1 MKRAIITSYARTAIG
16 TFLGSLREVPVEVLG
31 AIAIQGAIKRSN
43 LGKHQVDEVIMG
55 HALPS
60 GEAANIARVSL
71 LLAGLTETTP
81 GYTVC
86 RMCGSGIQ
94 AIVSA
99 MHEIQAGDAEIVVAG
114 GTENLSRVPYYLPL
128 SVRYQGLR
136 NLNYELLCSNQ
147 RHSETAQPPS
157 MYPGLNMGLTGENV
171 AERCQ
176 ISREDQDLFSLESH
190 RKAIAAIRS
199 GRFAEEIVPVEIEQK
214 KGPPITF
221 EVDEHP
227 RENTS
232 LEALARLRPAFKKD
246 GTLTA
251 GNSSGIN
258 DGAAAL
264 VVMSEDKGN
273 ALGLKPLAYVVDYA
287 VTALD
292 PRIMG
297 LGPVTAIPRL
307 LKKAGLQLQDI
318 DLFEINEAFAGQI
331 LGCLKEL
338 GMYMGT
344 PLYDRVNVNGGA
356 IALGHPVGMTGARLT
371 GTLAYELRHRNL
383 RYGIAS
389 ACIGGG
395 MGIALLIENAS

>member
-1 MKRAIITSYARTAIG
+1 MKKTIITSYARTAIG
-16 TFLGSLREVPVEVLG
+16 TFLGSLKEVPVETLG
-31 AIAIQGAIKRSN
+31 ATAIQGALNRSN
-43 LGKHQVDEVIMG
+43 LGNDHVDEVIMG
-55 HALPS
+55 HAMPS
-60 GEAANIARVSL
+60 GEAPNIARVSL
-71 LLAGLTETTP
+71 LLAGLSETTP
-81 GYTVC
+81 GFTVC
-86 RMCGSGIQ
+86 RMCGSSIQ
-94 AIVSA
+94 AIASA
-99 MHEIQAGDAEIVVAG
+99 VQEIQTDHAEIVIASG
-114 GTENLSRVPYYLPL
+114 AENLSRVPYYLPL

-147 RHSETAQPPS
+147 RSSEMAQPPS
-157 MYPGLNMGLTGENV
+157 IYPGLSMGLTGENV

-176 ISREDQDLFSLESH
+176 ISRLDQDLFSVESH
-190 RKAIAAIRS
+190 RKAIAAIKS
-199 GRFAEEIVPVEIEQK
+199 GRFAEEIVPVEIKQK
-214 KGPPITF
+214 KSTVTF

-232 LEALARLRPAFKKD
+232 LEVLAALRPAFKKD

-258 DGAAAL
+258 DGGAAL
-264 VVMSEDKGN
+264 VVMSEDKGKQ
-273 ALGLKPLAYVVDYA
+273 LGLKPLAYVVDYT

-292 PRIMG
+292 PRVMG
-297 LGPVTAIPRL
+297 LGPVSAIPKL
-307 LKKAGLQLQDI
+307 LKKTNLQLQDI

-344 PLYDRVNVNGGA
+344 PLYERVNVNGGA
-356 IALGHPVGMTGARLT
+356 VALGHPVGMTGARLT

-395 MGIALLIENAS
+395 MGIALLIENAN

>member
-1 MKRAIITSYARTAIG
+1 MKRTIITSYARTAIG

-31 AIAIQGAIKRSN
+31 AVAIQGAMERSN
-43 LGKHQVDEVIMG
+43 LGNDQVDEVIMG

-60 GEAANIARVSL
+60 GEAANIGRVCL
-71 LLAGLTETTP
+71 LLAGLSETTP

-99 MHEIQAGDAEIVVAG
+99 MYEIQMGDAEIVVAG

-136 NLNYELLCSNQ
+136 NLNYELLCANQ

-157 MYPGLNMGLTGENV
+157 MYPGLNMGLTAENV
-171 AERCQ
+171 VERCR
-176 ISREDQDLFSLESH
+176 IPREDQDLFSLQSH
-190 RKAIAAIRS
+190 RKAIAAIKS
-199 GRFAEEIVPVEIEQK
+199 GRLAQEIVPVEIKQR
-214 KGPPITF
+214 KGPAVVF
-221 EVDEHP
+221 ETDEHP
-227 RENTS
+227 REDTS
-232 LEALARLRPAFKKD
+232 LEALARLKPAFKKD
-246 GTLTA
+246 GALTA
-251 GNSSGIN
+251 GNSSGVN

-264 VVMSEDKGN
+264 VVMSEDKGKE
-273 ALGLKPLAYVVDYA
+273 LGLNPLAYVVNYA

-297 LGPVTAIPRL
+297 LGPVSAIQKL
-307 LKKAGLQLQDI
+307 LKKTGLQLPDI

-344 PLYDRVNVNGGA
+344 RLYERVNVNGGA
-356 IALGHPVGMTGARLT
+356 VALGHPVGMTGARLT
-371 GTLAYELRHRNL
+371 GTLALELRRRNL

-395 MGIALLIENAS
+395 QGIALLIENAN

>member
-1 MKRAIITSYARTAIG
+1 MKKTIITSYARTAIG
-16 TFLGSLREVPVEVLG
+16 TFLGSLKEVPVEFLG
-31 AIAIQGAIKRSN
+31 ATAIQGALRRSD
-43 LGKHQVDEVIMG
+43 LGNDQVDEVIMG

-60 GEAANIARVSL
+60 GEAANIGRVCA
-71 LLAGLTETTP
+71 LLAGLREETP
-81 GYTVC
+81 GFTVC

-94 AIVSA
+94 AVVSA
-99 MHEIQAGDAEIVVAG
+99 MQAIQTDNAEIVVAG

-147 RHSETAQPPS
+147 RSSETAQPPS
-157 MYPGLNMGLTGENV
+157 MYPGVNMGLTGENV

-176 ISREDQDLFSLESH
+176 ISREDQDLFALQSH
-190 RKAIAAIRS
+190 RKAVAAIKS
-199 GRFAEEIVPVEIEQK
+199 GRFAEEIVPVEIAQK
-214 KGPPITF
+214 KGPAVTF

-227 RENTS
+227 REDTS

-264 VVMSEDKGN
+264 VVMSEDKGQE
-273 ALGLKPLAYVVDYA
+273 LGLKPLAYVVNYA

-297 LGPVTAIPRL
+297 LGPVTAIPKL
-307 LKKAGLQLQDI
+307 LKKTGLQLQDI
-318 DLFEINEAFAGQI
+318 DVFEINEAFAGQI

-356 IALGHPVGMTGARLT
+356 VALGHPVGMTGARLT
-371 GTLAYELRHRNL
+371 GTLAYELRQRQL

-395 MGIALLIENAS
+395 MGIALLIEHVN

>member
-1 MKRAIITSYARTAIG
+1 MKKTIITSYARTAIG
-16 TFLGSLREVPVEVLG
+16 TFLGSLKEVPVEFLG
-31 AIAIQGAIKRSN
+31 ATAIQGALNRSN
-43 LGKHQVDEVIMG
+43 LGNDQVDEVIMG

-60 GEAANIARVSL
+60 GEAANIGRVCL
-71 LLAGLTETTP
+71 LLAGLSETTP
-81 GYTVC
+81 GFTVC

-99 MHEIQAGDAEIVVAG
+99 MQEIQTDNAEIVIAG

-128 SVRYQGLR
+128 SVRYQGLK

-157 MYPGLNMGLTGENV
+157 IYPGLNMGLTGENV

-176 ISREDQDLFSLESH
+176 ISRQDQDLFALESH
-190 RKAIAAIRS
+190 HKAIAAIKS
-199 GRFAEEIVPVEIEQK
+199 GRFAEEIVPVEIKQK
-214 KGPPITF
+214 KGTVTF

-227 RENTS
+227 REDTS
-232 LEALARLRPAFKKD
+232 LEALARLKPAFKKD

-264 VVMSEDKGN
+264 VVMSEDKGKE
-273 ALGLKPLAYVVDYA
+273 LGLKPLAYVIDHA

-297 LGPVTAIPRL
+297 LGPVSAISKL
-307 LKKAGLQLQDI
+307 LKKTGLQLQDI

-344 PLYDRVNVNGGA
+344 PLYERVNVNGGA
-356 IALGHPVGMTGARLT
+356 VALGHPLGMTGARLT

-395 MGIALLIENAS
+395 MGIALLIENVN

>member
-1 MKRAIITSYARTAIG
+1 MKKAIITSYARTAIG
-16 TFLGSLREVPVEVLG
+16 TFLGSLREVPVEFLG
-31 AIAIQGAIKRSN
+31 AIAIEGAMKRCN
-43 LGKHQVDEVIMG
+43 LGKDQVDEVIMG

-60 GEAANIARVSL
+60 GEAANIARVCL
-71 LLAGLTETTP
+71 LLAGLTEETP
-81 GYTVC
+81 GFTVC
-86 RMCGSGIQ
+86 RMCGSGMQ
-94 AIVSA
+94 AIISA
-99 MHEIQAGDAEIVVAG
+99 MQEIQTDSAEIVVAG

-136 NLNYELLCSNQ
+136 NLNYTLLCANQ

-157 MYPGLNMGLTGENV
+157 MYPGVNMGLTGENV

-176 ISREDQDLFSLESH
+176 ISRQDQDLFSLQSH
-190 RKAIAAIRS
+190 RKAIAAIKS
-199 GRFAEEIVPVEIEQK
+199 GRFAEEIVPVEIKQK
-214 KGPPITF
+214 KGPPVTF

-227 RENTS
+227 REDTS
-232 LEALARLRPAFKKD
+232 LEALARLKPAFKE
-246 GTLTA
+246 GGMLTA

-264 VVMSEDKGN
+264 VVMSEDKGRE
-273 ALGLKPLAYVVDYA
+273 LGLKPLAYVINHA

-297 LGPVTAIPRL
+297 LGAVSAIQKL
-307 LKKAGLQLQDI
+307 LKKTGLQLGEI

-344 PLYDRVNVNGGA
+344 PLYDRLNVNGGA
-356 IALGHPVGMTGARLT
+356 VALGHPVGMTGARLT

-383 RYGIAS
+383 RYGVAS

-395 MGIALLIENAS
+395 QGIALLIENVD

>member
-1 MKRAIITSYARTAIG
+1 MKKTIITSYARTAIG
-16 TFLGSLREVPVEVLG
+16 TFLGSLKEVPVEFLG
-31 AIAIQGAIKRSN
+31 ATAIQGAMERSN
-43 LGKHQVDEVIMG
+43 LGNDQVDEVIMG
-55 HALPS
+55 HAISS
-60 GEAANIARVSL
+60 GEAQNVARVSL
-71 LLAGLTETTP
+71 LLAGLSEETP
-81 GYTVC
+81 GLTVC

-99 MHEIQAGDAEIVVAG
+99 MQAIQTDNAEIVVAG

-128 SVRYQGLR
+128 SVRYQGFR

-147 RHSETAQPPS
+147 RSSETIQPPS
-157 MYPGLNMGLTGENV
+157 IYPGWSMGLTGENV

-176 ISREDQDLFSLESH
+176 ISRQDQDLFSLQSH
-190 RKAIAAIRS
+190 RKAIAAIKS
-199 GRFAEEIVPVEIEQK
+199 GRFAEEIVPVEIKQK
-214 KGPPITF
+214 KDTVTF

-232 LEALARLRPAFKKD
+232 LEALARLRPAFKED
-246 GTLTA
+246 GMLTA

-258 DGAAAL
+258 DGAAAV
-264 VVMSEDKGN
+264 VVMSEDKGKE
-273 ALGLKPLAYVVDYA
+273 LGLKPLAYVINYA

-297 LGPVTAIPRL
+297 LGPVSAIHKL
-307 LKKAGLQLQDI
+307 LKKTGLQLQDI

-344 PLYDRVNVNGGA
+344 PLYDRLNVNGGA
-356 IALGHPVGMTGARLT
+356 VALGHPVGMTGTRLT
-371 GTLAYELRHRNL
+371 GTMAHELRQRSL

-395 MGIALLIENAS
+395 MGIALLIENVD